1 MNLTNAL
8 RVIARHKGLVIVGI
22 AVALLAAFV
31 TAFRVET
38 LSLEPRVQQQYRA
51 DTQLLVTDPT
61 SVFSTKTAPQAL
73 TDGQTPPQ
81 PKSISD
87 LTVVYAYLVQSG
99 EIQKTVEDEIGPLTR
114 DESITAAQR
123 TTQPTAQTN
132 TGPYEL
138 PVLEISGTAY
148 SADRAQRISREA
160 AKAFVAFA
168 AAQQQA
174 AGVPSAEAVQFQTIR
189 AGDADAVDGT
199 SPALPIV
206 AVGIGVL
213 LAFLALIFAV
223 DNAASTRPRGAVR
236 AADQT
241 ASEQAAGI
249 PPARPAVPAMARGAV
264 PPQRVAPGGLAYE
277 TAPRPAGRH

>member
-1 MNLTNAL
+1 
-8 RVIARHKGLVIVGI
+8 
-22 AVALLAAFV
+22 
-31 TAFRVET
+31 
-38 LSLEPRVQQQYRA
+38 
-51 DTQLLVTDPT
+51 
-61 SVFSTKTAPQAL
+61 
-73 TDGQTPPQ
+73 
-81 PKSISD
+81 
-87 LTVVYAYLVQSG
+87 VYAYLVQSG
-99 EIQKTVEDEIGPLTR
+99 EIQKTVESAIGPLTR

-174 AGVPSAEAVQFQTIR
+174 AGVPSTEAVQFQTIR
-189 AGDADAVDGT
+189 AGQADAVDGT

-236 AADQT
+236 
-241 ASEQAAGI
+241 EPGQAAGI
-249 PPARPAVPAMARGAV
+249 PPARPAVPAMARNAA
-264 PPQRVAPGGLAYE
+264 PAPQVAPGGLAYE
-277 TAPRPAGRH
+277 TAPGPAGRH

>member
-1 MNLTNAL
+1 
-8 RVIARHKGLVIVGI
+8 VGI

-38 LSLEPRVQQQYRA
+38 LSLEPRVHQQYRA

-61 SVFSTKTAPQAL
+61 SVFSTKTAPQVL

-99 EIQKTVEDEIGPLTR
+99 EIRKTVESEIGPLSR

-148 SADRAQRISREA
+148 SAERAQSISRAA

-168 AAQQQA
+168 AAQQEA
-174 AGVPSAEAVQFQTIR
+174 AGVPSSEAVQFQTIR
-189 AGDADAVDGT
+189 AGRADAVDGT

-206 AVGIGVL
+206 AVGVGVL

-236 AADQT
+236 EPDH
-241 ASEQAAGI
+241 AAGI
-249 PPARPAVPAMARGAV
+249 PPARPAVPAMARSAV
-264 PPQRVAPGGLAYE
+264 PPSEVAPGGLAYE